1 MPKYILYFYLFVF
14 IFISIGSIKADPTVL
29 DELDVEVNTKEVT
42 GVTFNSAGTRLF
54 VTGSRGNDRVSEY
67 SLSVGFDLSSTVTH
81 LGFISNHEDGLGP
94 HDPLRDTG
102 GFRPQD
108 IEFSNDG
115 SKMFLPMHAGTG
127 TSGVHQLD
135 MSTPFDISTADSE
148 YYFAPASVTSGTPT
162 GIEFNGTGTKMF
174 LSIGSEIK
182 EYTLSS
188 AFDLQSTVTL
198 VRSVDLSA
206 QTDPNDDGDKP
217 IKELIFNDNGTIL
230 FVTNKNPHNIYEY
243 SLSSAFDLSNV
254 TFIAKTEDNFV
265 RLAPAAGFEAS
276 PAALAFNDTGS
287 KLFFAGRDQNLV
299 IESSLPGNY
308 TLNLPTLSSHVP
320 ADDATG
326 ISEVA
331 DIVLNFSEIVEA
343 ASTEKFITIKKGN
356 DVVEAI
362 DVRGSQVTGSGSTQ
376 ITVNPSVT
384 LESQTAY
391 HLLIDNGAIV
401 DTAGASYAGIS
412 SDSTFN
418 FTTGDTRP
426 TLISSTPSDNA
437 SGVARDANIVL
448 TFSEIVDVENGNITI
463 NNSSDDS
470 VFESINVTS
479 SNVTGTGTNQITIN
493 PTSRFEASTDY
504 YILIDATAFD
514 NVSGISYVGI
524 SSTTSLNFTTISIS
538 LSLFSG
544 IKSVIFSPCVTI

>member
-1 MPKYILYFYLFVF
+1 VSKHLLFFFLF
-14 IFISIGSIKADPTVL
+14 IFIFSSIGSIKADPTVL

-42 GVTFNSAGTRLF
+42 GLTFNSAGTRLF

-81 LGFISNHEDGLGP
+81 LGFISNHAEGLGA
-94 HDPLRDTG
+94 HDAVRAETG
-102 GFRPQD
+102 GWRPQD
-108 IEFSNDG
+108 IKFSNDG
-115 SKMFLPMHAGTG
+115 SKMFLPMLAKEG

-135 MSTPFDISTADSE
+135 MSTPFDISTATSE
-148 YYFAPASVTSGTPT
+148 YYFAPSSVTSGSPT
-162 GIEFNGTGTKMF
+162 GIEFNSTGTKMF
-174 LSIGSEIK
+174 LSMGTEIK

-206 QTDPNDDGDKP
+206 QTDPNDDGNKP

-320 ADDATG
+320 ADDTTA

-391 HLLIDNGAIV
+391 HILIDNGAIV

-418 FTTGDTRP
+418 FTTGDTISP
-426 TLISSTPSDNA
+426 SLNSSTPTNGA
-437 SGVARDANIVL
+437 TNIIESSNIIL
-448 TFSEIVDVENGNITI
+448 NFSENVDI
-463 NNSSDDS
+463 
-470 VFESINVTS
+470 ES
-479 SNVTGTGTNQITIN
+479 G
-493 PTSRFEASTDY
+493 
-504 YILIDATAFD
+504 
-514 NVSGISYVGI
+514 
-524 SSTTSLNFTTISIS
+524 
-538 LSLFSG
+538 
-544 IKSVIFSPCVTI
+544 